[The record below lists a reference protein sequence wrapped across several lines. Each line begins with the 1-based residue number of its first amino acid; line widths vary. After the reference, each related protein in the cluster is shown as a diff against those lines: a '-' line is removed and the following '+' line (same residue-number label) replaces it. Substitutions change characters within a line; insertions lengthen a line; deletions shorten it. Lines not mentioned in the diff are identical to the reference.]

1 MKVGS
6 DRKYTKE
13 FRESAVKQVVDGGRS
28 MPSVARSLEMSPK
41 TLANW
46 VFRARHGEALVKR
59 ESMKPVSELEAEVTR
74 LRQENARLRV
84 EKEIL
89 MTQGHVEKAAA
100 YFATVKVAMP
110 RSRCEIRLDGVAQ
123 GH

>member
-41 TLANW
+41 TLGNW

-110 RSRCEIRLDGVAQ
+110 RSRCEVRLD
-123 GH
+123 